1 MSKQDRQGARTPA
14 DLEYKYQFGKS
25 FREVMG
31 IADDARSSAE
41 DALLAAQKLD
51 EGLTSEEIFNRL
63 TQNGALEGIYRDA
76 SGQIYVNASY
86 IKSGELIADLIT
98 AGVLK
103 SKNGSF
109 YLDMENGTLKMSAN
123 GFDALVV
130 NENGARISGWAM
142 NKDYF
147 GNGEGGFNS
156 NVLIYGESAKSAV
169 GAPSPLRIFSGM
181 SGKTVR
187 KPVEFHASVSPLGY
201 FEADFYVDYIP
212 SDTITYELL
221 AIFCNGYS
229 LTLSDFDP
237 INPLTISKRS
247 INSIK
252 AWGKLSQEAI
262 SKYEIIGGNT
272 LTIQI
277 SYDSYVPAFQVLDDG
292 TLRADYAVLGG
303 HNIAD
308 LVKRIEALEAKGG

>member
-14 DLEYKYQFGKS
+14 DLEYKYRFGKS

-41 DALLAAQKLD
+41 EAMLAAKKLD
-51 EGLTSEEIFNRL
+51 DGLTSEEIFNRL
-63 TQNGALEGIYRDA
+63 TENGAVEGIYRD
-76 SGQIYVNASY
+76 STGQIYVNASY
-86 IKSGELIADLIT
+86 IQSGELIADLIT

-109 YLDMENGTLKMSAN
+109 YLDMKNGTLKMTAN

-130 NENGARISGWAM
+130 NENGARISGWTM

-147 GNGEGGFNS
+147 GNGEVGFNS

-181 SGKTVR
+181 SGKTVK
-187 KPVEFHASVSPLGY
+187 KPVEFNTAVNTLGY
-201 FEADFYVDYIP
+201 FESDFYVDYIP
-212 SDTITYELL
+212 SETVNYEVI
-221 AIFCNGYS
+221 AIFCNGHS
-229 LTLSDFDP
+229 LVLSDFDEKQ
-237 INPLTISKRS
+237 PLTVSKRS

-252 AWGKLSQEAI
+252 AWGKLSSAAMSNYGI
-262 SKYEIIGGNT
+262 TNGDV

-277 SYDSYVPAFQVLDDG
+277 YYDSYVPAFQVLDDG

-303 HNIAD
+303 HNITD
-308 LVKRIEALEAKGG
+308 LVRRIEALEAKGG